1 MSEPFS
7 DLNNGKSFC
16 QQIACGAVPKIV
28 ESYLRKIGVVDH
40 LMVDLCQI
48 IR

>member
-1 MSEPFS
+1 MSEPFGN
-7 DLNNGKSFC
+7 LNNRESFC
-16 QQIACGAVPKIV
+16 QQIACGAVAKIV

-40 LMVDLCQI
+40 LMVGLCQI